1 MTRLTRALVVPLLLA
16 TLFAAPPLAAQ
27 SAQSVV
33 DEMKARHKDQLE
45 TVDNYVIET
54 NLYTAYHRKVT
65 RNGQTTY
72 ETATRMSGQSET
84 LNALGTTPTTTSGVA
99 YLDRL
104 AAHATYDGTESI
116 NGAQSHV
123 LRISDPGAVFDEMT
137 DEVEEMV
144 YYVHADT
151 YAPSRMMVT
160 MARQSGGD
168 QSPTMTINYRD
179 YRTVDGL
186 TLPYVMEMVMDLGM
200 GEEQRRQLQ
209 QLQEKLEQMPEQ
221 QREQMKRVMGKQ
233 FEQMQ
238 NMMAGEP
245 TTVEVQSVRVNDG
258 IPEGIFAEADS
269 DS

>member
-1 MTRLTRALVVPLLLA
+1 MTRFSRVLVVPLLL
-16 TLFAAPPLAAQ
+16 FAFLAALPVAAQ

-33 DEMKARHKDQLE
+33 DQMKARHEAQLE

-65 RNGQTTY
+65 RDGQMTY
-72 ETATRMSGQSET
+72 ETATRMSGQSKT
-84 LNALGTTPTTTSGVA
+84 LDALGATPTTTSGVTH
-99 YLDRL
+99 LDRL
-104 AAHATYDGTESI
+104 APHAAYDGTESV
-116 NGAQSHV
+116 NGTESHV
-123 LRISDPGAVFDEMT
+123 LRISDPGAVYDEMAN
-137 DEVEEMV
+137 DVEEMV
-144 YYVHADT
+144 YYVNANT
-151 YAPSRMMVT
+151 YAPSRMVVT
-160 MARQSGGD
+160 MAPQSGGD
-168 QSPTMTINYRD
+168 QSPTMTIDYTD

-200 GEEQRRQLQ
+200 SEEQRRQLQ
-209 QLQEKLEQMPEQ
+209 QLQEKLEEMPEQ

-245 TTVEVQSVRVNDG
+245 TTVEVQSVRVNEG

>member
-1 MTRLTRALVVPLLLA
+1 MTRFSRVLVVPLLLSA
-16 TLFAAPPLAAQ
+16 LLAAPPLAAQ

-33 DEMKARHKDQLE
+33 DEMKARHEAQLE
-45 TVDNYVIET
+45 TVDNYVVET
-54 NLYTAYHRKVT
+54 NLYTAYHRKIT

-104 AAHATYDGTESI
+104 AAHATYDGTESV
-116 NGAQSHV
+116 NGTESHV
-123 LRISDPGAVFDEMT
+123 LRINDPAAVYDEMT
-137 DEVEEMV
+137 GDIEEMM
-144 YYVHADT
+144 YYVNADT
-151 YAPSRMMVT
+151 YAPSRMVVT
-160 MARQSGGD
+160 MAPQSGGD
-168 QSPTMTINYRD
+168 QSPTMTIDYTD

-200 GEEQRRQLQ
+200 SEDQRRQLQ

-238 NMMAGEP
+238 KMMAGEP
-245 TTVEVQSVRVNDG
+245 TTVEVQSVRVNVG
-258 IPEGIFAEADS
+258 IPEGIFAETNS